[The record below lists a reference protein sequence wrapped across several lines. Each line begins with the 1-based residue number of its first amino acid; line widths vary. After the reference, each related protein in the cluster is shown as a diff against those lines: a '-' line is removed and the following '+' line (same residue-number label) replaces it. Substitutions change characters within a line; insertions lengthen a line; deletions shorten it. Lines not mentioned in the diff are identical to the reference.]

1 MRRLRCAAS
10 AYWVFIGCCFF
21 LALAMEG
28 FVLSPLAHLR
38 EAGSLLHP
46 GSGVIDFHGYDFTFD
61 WLVHVVTI
69 PFLVAGILSLH
80 TRFLR
85 MSWGFLAIAAP
96 LTAVVFFWAMNVPG
110 APGGTRTVAD
120 LIDDFLLYSAFAAVV
135 GHLVLFL
142 FRKSVQERVS
152 NFKMMLTL
160 GFVFF
165 LQFAIHGTIVMANAG
180 LNQLN
185 QRTFETALSGRTVQE
200 VLPLCRGASTVCL
213 TINPMTRQLE
223 RTGAEHP
230 VPEPVLEEVKTAI
243 ASYSIMIDDGYN
255 GKVERL
261 RMRGL
266 KQINGST
273 FMTVYKAKDVG
284 AVLFLVNWRE
294 VAVSGYAVHTAILSL
309 SLCYLLIPFG
319 WGMLGRFHGK
329 V

>member
-10 AYWVFIGCCFF
+10 AYWVFIGCCFL
-21 LALAMEG
+21 LALVMEG
-28 FVLSPLAHLR
+28 FALSPLAHLR
-38 EAGSLLHP
+38 EAGSLLNP
-46 GSGVIDFHGYDFTFD
+46 GRRVIDFHGYDFTFD
-61 WLVHVVTI
+61 WLIHVVTI
-69 PFLVAGILSLH
+69 PFLLAGILSLH
-80 TRFLR
+80 PRFLR
-85 MSWGFLAIAAP
+85 VSWGFLAIAVP
-96 LTAVVFFWAMNVPG
+96 LTAVVFFWAMNAPG
-110 APGGTRTVAD
+110 TPGGTRTVAD

-142 FRKSVQERVS
+142 FRKSVQGRVS

-160 GFVFF
+160 GFVLF
-165 LQFAIHGTIVMANAG
+165 LQFAIHGTVVLANTG

-185 QRTFETALSGRTVQE
+185 QTTFETALSERRIQE
-200 VLPLCRGASTVCL
+200 ILPLCRAAGTVCL
-213 TINPMTRQLE
+213 TINPLTRQLE
-223 RTGAEHP
+223 RTGAQHP
-230 VPEPVLEEVKTAI
+230 VPAPVLQGIKAAI
-243 ASYSIMIDDGYN
+243 AGYSIVTDDGYN

-273 FMTVYKAKDVG
+273 FMTVYKVKDAG

-309 SLCYLLIPFG
+309 SLCYLLIPLG
-319 WGMLGRFHGK
+319 WGMLGRFHGE